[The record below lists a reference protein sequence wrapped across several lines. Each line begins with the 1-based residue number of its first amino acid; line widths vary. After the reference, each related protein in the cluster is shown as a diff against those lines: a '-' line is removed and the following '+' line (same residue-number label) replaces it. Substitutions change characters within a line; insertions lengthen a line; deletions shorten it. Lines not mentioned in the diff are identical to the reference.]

1 MKRFFSFFFIMI
13 VSLNLLAQSEE
24 QKLNLAN
31 NISADPFLFSISTL
45 TPENSKW
52 NLDYSGS
59 YGERVVSPFGFDG
72 VSQQIAV
79 NGYLGK
85 RFTLYANAAVG
96 FPKEDEIS
104 SAFQAEIIRD
114 LFGGKKNLGLRVGA
128 GLGVRNDFTNVN
140 SMLGRA
146 TISYVALKWKAGG
159 NLLFEKAFASDRD
172 AIDIITSIGFHYRFI
187 NSLYGGVEAIGEDL
201 EGLWDK
207 EEAEG
212 GAKVMVGPSLNLA
225 PKNSRFSFSLSGGPV
240 IYATQN
246 QVTNPDAVREL
257 PSQSGLLVR
266 AKVIFKLI

>member
-1 MKRFFSFFFIMI
+1 MKRIFSFLFIAI
-13 VSLNLLAQSEE
+13 IASNIWAQSEV
-24 QKLNLAN
+24 QKINLAN
-31 NISADPFLFSISTL
+31 DIIADPFLFSVSTL

-59 YGERVVSPFGFDG
+59 YGERVATPFGYEG
-72 VSQQIAV
+72 VSQQISV

-85 RFTLYANAAVG
+85 QFTVHANAALG
-96 FPKEDEIS
+96 FPNENNVS

-114 LFGGKKNLGLRVGA
+114 LVGGKKYLGLRIGA

-146 TISYVALKWKAGG
+146 TISYAGIKWKAGG
-159 NLLFEKAFASDRD
+159 NLLFEKALASDRD
-172 AIDIITSIGFHYRFI
+172 VIDIITSIGFHYRIYQSFF
-187 NSLYGGVEAIGEDL
+187 GGVEAIGEDL
-201 EGLWDK
+201 EGLWDE

-212 GAKVMVGPSLNLA
+212 GAKVMVGPSLNLT
-225 PKNSRFSFSLSGGPV
+225 PKDSRFSFSLSGGPV

-246 QVTNPDAVREL
+246 QATNPDAVREL

-266 AKVIFKLI
+266 AKIIFKLI